1 VRELVASCVCVSL
14 ALACGSSNTPS
25 LDDDDTPATLSPCGE
40 AVPSCPVDRCA
51 GGRCALVR
59 LAAATG
65 EVFAVDETHVYWA
78 SAREIHRIP
87 KCGGP
92 VEVVALSQADF
103 TEVRAYGDALYV
115 RIDAFP
121 QKLFRLPKALAASE
135 ELEIDAAVTVGTTL
149 SLAVAGDHAYVAHPI
164 GLIAFPLAGG
174 PGVVLRQSGVAST
187 LGSDDRRAY
196 FYTSYPDAGFFALDG
211 LSESVFFRPDEAS
224 SLLVS
229 ASASDGEALYV
240 AYAPYHPVTLYRV
253 SSTEGAT
260 PLAELDER
268 PSSMQVD
275 DRCVYVAS
283 EQGETRGLLRLPKA
297 GGALETVA
305 AASGSV
311 AIDAG
316 AVYFTSGGNLY
327 RLPK

>member
-1 VRELVASCVCVSL
+1 VCVSL
-14 ALACGSSNTPS
+14 ALACGSSNASSPPS
-25 LDDDDTPATLSPCGE
+25 DDVSAAVSPCGD
-40 AVPSCPVDRCA
+40 AVPSCSIDRCA
-51 GGRCALVR
+51 AGRCALVR

-78 SAREIHRIP
+78 SAREIHRMP

-103 TEVRAYGDALYV
+103 TEVRAYADALYV
-115 RIDAFP
+115 RVDAFP
-121 QKLFRLPKALAASE
+121 QKLFRLPKALAATE

-149 SLAVAGDHAYVAHPI
+149 SLAVAGEHAYVAHPI

-174 PGVVLRQSGVAST
+174 AGVVLRQSGVAST

-196 FYTSYPDAGFFALDG
+196 FYSSYPDAGFFALDG
-211 LSESVFFRPDEAS
+211 LSESAFFRPDEAA

-240 AYAPYHPVTLYRV
+240 AYAQYEPVTLYRV
-253 SSTEGAT
+253 GFAEDAT

-268 PSSMQVD
+268 PSTVHVD

-283 EQGETRGLLRLPKA
+283 EEGEQRGLLRIPKA

-305 AASGSV
+305 AAGGSF
-311 AIDAG
+311 AIDG
-316 AVYFTSGGNLY
+316 DAVYFTSGGNLY

>member
-1 VRELVASCVCVSL
+1 LFALFS
-14 ALACGSSNTPS
+14 LACGSSNDASPP
-25 LDDDDTPATLSPCGE
+25 LDDDIPEVVSPCGNG
-40 AVPSCPVDRCA
+40 VPSCPVDQCA

-59 LAAATG
+59 LAAANG
-65 EVFAVDETHVYWA
+65 EVFTVDDAHVYWA

-103 TEVRAYGDALYV
+103 AEVRASGDALYF
-115 RIDAFP
+115 RLDAFP
-121 QKLFRLPKALAASE
+121 NKLYRLPKSLGPIE
-135 ELEIDAAVTVGTTL
+135 ESEIDPAVTVGSTL
-149 SLAVAGDHAYVAHPI
+149 SLAVAGDHAYVAHGI
-164 GLIAFPLAGG
+164 GLLAFPLIGG

-196 FYTSYPDAGFFALDG
+196 FYSSYPDAGFFALDG
-211 LSESVFFRPDEAS
+211 LSESVFFDPGATS

-240 AYAPYHPVTLYRV
+240 AYYSLEPVTLYRL
-253 SSTEGAT
+253 STSEGPT

-268 PSSMQVD
+268 PNTVRVD
-275 DRCVYVAS
+275 DRCVYVANDV
-283 EQGETRGLLRLPKA
+283 GRTRGLRRVPKT
-297 GGALETVA
+297 GGTVETL
-305 AASGSV
+305 AASGGSF
-311 AIDAG
+311 AIDDG
-316 AVYFTSGGNLY
+316 ALYFTSGGNLY